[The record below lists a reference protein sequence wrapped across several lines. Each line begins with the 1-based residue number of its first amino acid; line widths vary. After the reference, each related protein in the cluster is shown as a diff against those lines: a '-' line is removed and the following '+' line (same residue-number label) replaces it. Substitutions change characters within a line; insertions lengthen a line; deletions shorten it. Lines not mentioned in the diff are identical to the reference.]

1 MSAEG
6 FRVMGSVSRF
16 SGFEDVG
23 FEAREDASSNGLAD
37 DFSRILFKTKS

>member
-23 FEAREDASSNGLAD
+23 FEAREEDLRSKFQRCAGTQNGLN
-37 DFSRILFKTKS
+37 

>member
-23 FEAREDASSNGLAD
+23 VEARGSEIQASA
-37 DFSRILFKTKS
+37 